1 MTLKDLELGIA
12 SYCEQRIA
20 PQINSTLDR
29 WIFFAGLG
37 LLGTKLEAALQAI
50 APAAAGFGLIDGD
63 GNIDLDLL
71 ERIGTDAFA
80 KQPKVSI
87 WKLTFAKEDFE
98 DLMRHL
104 RG

>member
-1 MTLKDLELGIA
+1 MKLKDLELGIV
-12 SYCEQRIA
+12 SYCEQRIE
-20 PQINSTLDR
+20 PQNNSTHDR
-29 WIFFAGLG
+29 WIFFAGIG
-37 LLGTKLEAALQAI
+37 LLGSKLEAAIQTL
-50 APAAAGFGLIDGD
+50 APSAAGFGLIDGD

-71 ERIGTDAFA
+71 ERVCIDAFE

-87 WKLTFAKEDFE
+87 WNLTFTREDFA

>member
-1 MTLKDLELGIA
+1 MQLKDLELGIV

-20 PQINSTLDR
+20 PQINSSLDR
-29 WIFFAGLG
+29 WVFFAGLG
-37 LLGTKLEAALQAI
+37 LLGAKIETALQALT
-50 APAAAGFGLIDGD
+50 PAAAGFGVIDGD
-63 GNIDLDLL
+63 GNIDIDLL

-87 WKLTFAKEDFE
+87 WKLTFSKEDFE